1 MKSFNEYLEEELIFT
16 PESIITKIKNICGK
30 NFKFVQSSRYGNII
44 KFLIKSLDSNVTISY
59 DNMDKAHFNISIF
72 SQNLNE
78 KELDKFM
85 KLVSETQ
92 EIVEKLSKLDKS
104 GHLENIE
111 NSH

>member
-30 NFKFVQSSRYGNII
+30 NFKFIKSSRYGNVI
-44 KFLIKSLDSNVTISY
+44 KFLIKSLDGDITISY
-59 DNMDKAHFNISIF
+59 DNMEKSHFNVSIF

-78 KELDKFM
+78 KELDKFT
-85 KLVSETQ
+85 KLVSDTQ